1 MTYILTL
8 HQSNIEIKQNNCLS
22 IKTINPS
29 IRRVKFNEK
38 GVFLK
43 VTYRLVED
51 KVILRNVFDLNLS
64 RTQQF
69 SDYFTAWLSL
79 DMEICSLVTVT
90 KEWLTEFSRK
100 QKNEI
105 KEENQNSNI
114 MSSSETNLRR
124 NGRVNQ
130 MHQDAKIFRI
140 WK

>member
-1 MTYILTL
+1 
-8 HQSNIEIKQNNCLS
+8 
-22 IKTINPS
+22 
-29 IRRVKFNEK
+29 
-38 GVFLK
+38 
-43 VTYRLVED
+43 
-51 KVILRNVFDLNLS
+51 
-64 RTQQF
+64 
-69 SDYFTAWLSL
+69 
-79 DMEICSLVTVT
+79 MEICSLVTVT